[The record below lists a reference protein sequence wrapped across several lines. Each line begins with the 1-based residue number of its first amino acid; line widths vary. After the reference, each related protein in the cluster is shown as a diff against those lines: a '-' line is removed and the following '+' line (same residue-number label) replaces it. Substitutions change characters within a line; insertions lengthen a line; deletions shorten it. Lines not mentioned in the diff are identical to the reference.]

1 MSSHSKKATD
11 IDVYRRLRQI
21 GEGTYG
27 KVYLCE
33 EREERGGVRKQVAI
47 KKVMIA
53 AGKEGFPQT
62 AVREIKLLALL
73 RHENIVRLEHIVT
86 PPKADKEAGDTIY
99 MVFEY
104 LDHDLAGLIRD
115 PRVNFDAYQIKWFM
129 KQLVEGLKHCHD
141 QRVLHRDIK
150 ASNILIDNF
159 GNLKLG
165 THRERSRARGP
176 RPRALF
182 CAAGLCL
189 SAAPPLLAAD
199 FGLARS
205 YSETCTDTK
214 YSNKVI
220 TLWYRPPELLLG
232 SEVINCATQQPRHH
246 CPRPASGRV
255 LGSLHAHTRL
265 FVRADLRPSG
275 RYVECGLHPGR
286 DDPGSAA
293 LHRPESH

>member
-1 MSSHSKKATD
+1 MFSHELQAFRCFSRSLDPAAPVTNSILWQTAEDAWGEEGRVTEGERRALRPWRDWVQSRLCGRSLLVVVPPRGLGMSRGGRKDAD

-86 PPKADKEAGDTIY
+86 PPKADREAGDTIY

-141 QRVLHRDIK
+141 QGVLHRDIK

-165 THRERSRARGP
+165 TNVPPVDCECARAHA
-176 RPRALF
+176 RA
-182 CAAGLCL
+182 
-189 SAAPPLLAAD
+189 
-199 FGLARS
+199 
-205 YSETCTDTK
+205 
-214 YSNKVI
+214 V
-220 TLWYRPPELLLG
+220 
-232 SEVINCATQQPRHH
+232 
-246 CPRPASGRV
+246 
-255 LGSLHAHTRL
+255 
-265 FVRADLRPSG
+265 VRCS
-275 RYVECGLHPGR
+275 
-286 DDPGSAA
+286 
-293 LHRPESH
+293 

>member
-1 MSSHSKKATD
+1 MHRAHARSPRRLRAHWHVVPGASSQARAAARGTFSHESGFQECFNLVINRSLDPAAPVTNSILWQTAEDAWGEEGRVTEGERRALRPWRDWVQSRLCGRSLLVVVPPRGLGMSRGGRKDAD

-86 PPKADKEAGDTIY
+86 PPKADREAGDTIY

-141 QRVLHRDIK
+141 QGVLHRDIK

-165 THRERSRARGP
+165 EV
-176 RPRALF
+176 
-182 CAAGLCL
+182 GL
-189 SAAPPLLAAD
+189 
-199 FGLARS
+199 
-205 YSETCTDTK
+205 
-214 YSNKVI
+214 
-220 TLWYRPPELLLG
+220 
-232 SEVINCATQQPRHH
+232 
-246 CPRPASGRV
+246 
-255 LGSLHAHTRL
+255 
-265 FVRADLRPSG
+265 
-275 RYVECGLHPGR
+275 VEG
-286 DDPGSAA
+286 
-293 LHRPESH
+293 

>member
-176 RPRALF
+176 RPRAFALPA
-182 CAAGLCL
+182 CAYPLHRRFSQPI
-189 SAAPPLLAAD
+189 SASR
-199 FGLARS
+199 G
-205 YSETCTDTK
+205 
-214 YSNKVI
+214 
-220 TLWYRPPELLLG
+220 
-232 SEVINCATQQPRHH
+232 AT
-246 CPRPASGRV
+246 PRPARTQS
-255 LGSLHAHTRL
+255 TRT
-265 FVRADLRPSG
+265 RSSR
-275 RYVECGLHPGR
+275 CGTAR
-286 DDPGSAA
+286 RSSCWVQ
-293 LHRPESH
+293 R